1 MMLVEQGQMTLT
13 RDTAKYELARRE
25 LARRHL
31 VDFSEY
37 IAPYYQASKHHAL
50 AGEYLEAVERYIQ
63 TGGESGIGRLLI
75 LEPPR
80 HGKSEQASRH
90 FPAWVMGRM
99 PDTRVIVTSYNS
111 DLATKFSRATRD
123 IVDSERYQAVFGDL
137 SSVDAPVALS
147 TDSRSVQGWD
157 LAAPHRGGL
166 MAAGVGGGITGSGAN
181 LFIVDDPFKNREE
194 AESEAQRERVWDWW
208 TSSAYTRLEDHAA
221 VVGMLTRWHGDDWA
235 GRLLKMMATD
245 AKADQW
251 VVICLPA
258 TWEPPDVP
266 EGKTFEEYQREQL
279 LEGIW
284 VDKEDPLM
292 RKPGEALWQEKH
304 NIEDLERIRANL
316 GPYDY
321 AALYQQTP
329 YLRSGS
335 MFKRENFAI
344 VEAPPK
350 PEEIVMR
357 VRAWDKA
364 GTKSGMGGDYAVGV
378 RMSLTMDEVVY
389 VEHVSRGQ
397 YTPMK
402 REEEILKCAKMDAR
416 LRGAQ
421 TIIWHQQDPGDAG
434 LTAAQMTN
442 RTLAKHGFTAHF
454 ETMSGDKEVRAG
466 PWSTAVEGGQVRLVR
481 AGWNAAYIEEHV
493 AFPKGKND
501 DQVDPSAHGY
511 SKLRGRAK
519 KEVRSYQG

>member
-1 MMLVEQGQMTLT
+1 MLATSSTMTVT
-13 RDTAKYELARRE
+13 PDSARHELAKRE

-37 IAPYYQASKHHAL
+37 IAPYYRASRHHYL
-50 AGEYLEAVERYIQ
+50 AGEYLELVETYIR
-63 TGGESGIGRLLI
+63 TKGASGISRLLI

-90 FPAWVMGRM
+90 FPAWVLGRM
-99 PDTRVIVTSYNS
+99 PDTRVIVTSYS
-111 DLATKFSRATRD
+111 GDLATKFSRATRD
-123 IVDSERYQAVFGDL
+123 IVDSDRYRAVFGGL
-137 SSVDAPVALS
+137 SSVDAPVELS
-147 TDSRSVQGWD
+147 KDSRSVQAWD

-166 MAAGVGGGITGSGAN
+166 LAAGVGGGIVGSGAN
-181 LFIVDDPFKNREE
+181 LFVVDDPFKNREE
-194 AESEAQRERVWDWW
+194 AESDAHREKVWDWW

-245 AKADQW
+245 PKADQW
-251 VVICLPA
+251 VVLCLPA
-258 TWEPPDVP
+258 IWEPPVVP
-266 EGKTFEEYQREQL
+266 DDKDFEAYQREQL
-279 LEGIW
+279 LEGVW
-284 VDKEDPLM
+284 VDKDDPLG
-292 RKPGEALWQEKH
+292 RQPGEALWPDKYSL
-304 NIEDLERIRANL
+304 EDLERIAANL
-316 GPYDY
+316 GPYDN

-335 MFKRENFAI
+335 MFKREDFLI
-344 VEAPPK
+344 LETPPK

-364 GTKSGMGGDYAVGV
+364 GTKKGTGGDYAVGV
-378 RMSLTMDEVVY
+378 RMSLTVDDQVV

-397 YTPMK
+397 YTPMG
-402 REEEILKCAKMDAR
+402 REKEILKCAKMDAQLNGPR
-416 LRGAQ
+416 

-442 RTLAKHGFTAHF
+442 RMLAKHGHTAHF
-454 ETMSGDKEVRAG
+454 EPMSGDKVVRAG
-466 PWSTAVEGGQVRLVR
+466 PWSSAVEGGQVRLVR
-481 AGWNAAYIEEHV
+481 AGWNQAYIDEHV
-493 AFPKGKND
+493 AFPKGKYD

-511 SKLRGRAK
+511 SKLQGRPK
-519 KEVRSYQG
+519 KAVKSYQG